1 MSRPNS
7 SAPRRYCAPGGV
19 RRSRS
24 VWAYGSAGA
33 SSGAKRAAA
42 TMTATTA
49 RLTAVTRSGRLAMA
63 DPGIEDGVGEVGQQ
77 VDEDERGRHDE
88 DAALDEVEVPGP
100 YAGHHEPPD
109 AGPGEDGL
117 GEHGAAEQQ

>member
-1 MSRPNS
+1 MLNSPGPSAVTIAMASSRYGKARRMSVVRM
-7 SAPRRYCAPGGV
+7 
-19 RRSRS
+19 RRSSRKPPKKPATSPS
-24 VWAYGSAGA
+24 VTPATAPIA
-33 SSGAKRAAA
+33 VA

-88 DAALDEVEVPGP
+88 
-100 YAGHHEPPD
+100 
-109 AGPGEDGL
+109 
-117 GEHGAAEQQ
+117 